1 MDLYECVAT
10 KSAHDVD
17 RNDGFDVKN
26 DIVDSETYI
35 KAAISGYNLSGYYL
49 SNYNLNACKQ

>member
-10 KSAHDVD
+10 KSAHDFD

-35 KAAISGYNLSGYYL
+35 KAAISGYNLS
-49 SNYNLNACKQ
+49 NYNLNACKQ